1 MPPLST
7 KSQRQSKLAM
17 STMVPRPVHS
27 PDSGSEHGPE
37 MENPLIRVRLA
48 KIIPYGSGQ
57 KANTTHPTR
66 ISHIDFFFFFGSFGF
81 QPERQETGEASS
93 ILYTERQKTRKK
105 SCKGSNDH
113 TRPDQTTAQLHH
125 CTRIPTHRQQW
136 FEGKQKV
143 PSGIHKKLKTASGGS
158 HQLLVC
164 PGYFFRSGEWRL
176 SFFCGEAH
184 GRIRRVFT
192 RPWNPD

>member
-1 MPPLST
+1 
-7 KSQRQSKLAM
+7 M
-17 STMVPRPVHS
+17 STMVPRTVHS

-66 ISHIDFFFFFGSFGF
+66 RSHIHFFFPGHLAFNQKGRRREKHPAYSI
-81 QPERQETGEASS
+81 QRDRRQE
-93 ILYTERQKTRKK
+93 RKAAR
-105 SCKGSNDH
+105 DQTITPDQ

-143 PSGIHKKLKTASGGS
+143 PSGIHKKLRTASGGS

>member
-66 ISHIDFFFFFGSFGF
+66 ISHIDFFFFSGHLAFNQKGRRREKHPAYSI
-81 QPERQETGEASS
+81 QRDRRQE
-93 ILYTERQKTRKK
+93 RKAAR
-105 SCKGSNDH
+105 DQ
-113 TRPDQTTAQLHH
+113 TITPDQTRQLHN
-125 CTRIPTHRQQW
+125 CITARGFRRTDS
-136 FEGKQKV
+136 
-143 PSGIHKKLKTASGGS
+143 SGSRAN
-158 HQLLVC
+158 
-164 PGYFFRSGEWRL
+164 
-176 SFFCGEAH
+176 
-184 GRIRRVFT
+184 IRT
-192 RPWNPD
+192 RPAYTRS

>member
-81 QPERQETGEASS
+81 QPERQETGETSS

-113 TRPDQTTAQLHH
+113 TRPDQTTARGFDAQTAVVRGQTKGPVRRTQEAEDGIRWITPAARLP
-125 CTRIPTHRQQW
+125 RLLFSERRMAPFFLLRGSPW
-136 FEGKQKV
+136 AYQK
-143 PSGIHKKLKTASGGS
+143 GFHASLES
-158 HQLLVC
+158 
-164 PGYFFRSGEWRL
+164 RL
-176 SFFCGEAH
+176 EVS
-184 GRIRRVFT
+184 
-192 RPWNPD
+192 